1 MLTLQEI
8 SDRLEIQDLVWR
20 YSEIIDAK
28 DFDRLRDEIFTP
40 DAFIDYSAFGGS
52 KGDVESTI
60 AFLHDAMKIF
70 PSHQH
75 LNGNIQIRLDQD
87 TTPAQ
92 TAKGRVMCLNPQEL
106 EPRGDDAEGHIFFC
120 GLWYIDDYRRTDA
133 GWRIERRV
141 EEKSFVFNRPSFM
154 KGV

>member
-28 DFDRLRDEIFTP
+28 DFDKLREDVFTP
-40 DAFIDYSAFGGS
+40 DAYIDYSAFGGS
-52 KGDVESTI
+52 EGDLESTI

-70 PSHQH
+70 PAHQH
-75 LNGNIQIRLDQD
+75 LNANIQIKLDGD
-87 TTPAQ
+87 TAT
-92 TAKGRVMCLNPQEL
+92 GRVMCFNPQEL
-106 EPRGDDAEGHIFFC
+106 EPKEGEDDGHLFFC
-120 GLWYIDDYRRTDA
+120 GLWYIDEYVRTDA
-133 GWRIERRV
+133 GWRMRKRV
-141 EEKSFVFNRPSFM
+141 EEKSYLFNRPAFM